1 MGQKVHPLG
10 LRIGINK
17 TWLSHWISKD
27 KKTFSKLLHEDLKIK
42 NFVKQN
48 LKQAGVARVEIER
61 SSDKIRVIIHTARPG
76 VIIGRRGQ
84 DIDRL
89 REDIQN
95 MTENEVY
102 IDIKE
107 IKNPYT
113 DAQLVAENIAFQLE
127 RRVVFR
133 RAMKKAVSNAI
144 EAGAGGIKVICAG
157 RLGGAEMSRQESYK
171 SGKVPLHTLRADIDY
186 GFAQALTTYGYI
198 GVKSWIYKGD
208 ILPEKK
214 KEQGLKIKE
223 TTANT

>member
-17 TWLSHWISKD
+17 TWHSRWISKN
-27 KKTFSKLLHEDLKIK
+27 KKEFSELLHEDLKIK
-42 NFVKQN
+42 NFIKQN
-48 LKQAGVARVEIER
+48 LSQAGVSRVEIER
-61 SSDKIRVIIHTARPG
+61 ASEKLRVIINTARPG
-76 VIIGRRGQ
+76 IIIGRKGQ

-95 MTENEVY
+95 ITEREVY

-107 IKNPYT
+107 IKNPAL
-113 DAQLVAENIAFQLE
+113 DAQLVSENIAFQLE

-133 RAMKKAVSNAI
+133 RAMKKAVSNTI
-144 EAGAGGIKVICAG
+144 DAGAGGIKVICAG

-171 SGKVPLHTLRADIDY
+171 VGKVPLHTLRADIDY

-198 GVKSWIYKGD
+198 GVKVWIYKGEV
-208 ILPEKK
+208 LPTAKTKEKESETK
-214 KEQGLKIKE
+214 KAD
-223 TTANT
+223 T